1 MLKSIQTSEGL
12 TFKKVSGEEA
22 AALDVIF
29 IHGLT
34 GDPTE
39 TWQSEDGQYWPSWLC
54 SDIGG
59 LAVYTLGY
67 PASVFGKWA
76 KKEMDLFE
84 RATNALEYM
93 VSKGIGQRPLVLVT
107 HSLGGLL
114 AKQIIRKA
122 RDSDDEDY
130 SQVADYL
137 NLVVFLATPHT
148 GASLAS
154 ILKCFVPRFSS
165 KHVQLLSNDSGFL
178 GDINAYYRSFAN
190 AKDDLKTVAYYEKYK
205 THNAAL
211 VVSKESSDPGVAGTT
226 PVPVDE
232 DHVSISKPKDRDDL
246 IYSSILRHLKSQFS
260 DVLADRGAFQE
271 DGYTDKSEND
281 RRDLLEKLIA
291 ANREHEY
298 DQANNFQ
305 NKFAQNYLRLG
316 LFTRAKE
323 ENDKLLSEVET
334 RFVTHVY
341 HPLICK
347 HASDDAIRAALQT
360 DVIDPICASRS
371 GQKNF
376 SEKTVLSA
384 LYFLTEQCHIRWDA
398 KP

>member
-1 MLKSIQTSEGL
+1 MPEEL
-12 TFKKVSGEEA
+12 TFTKIGDTEHTSA
-22 AALDVIF
+22 DVVF

-34 GDPTE
+34 GDPKE
-39 TWQSEDGQYWPSWLC
+39 TWQSGDGQYWPEWLC
-54 SDIGG
+54 ADLENLS
-59 LAVYTLGY
+59 AYALGY
-67 PASVFGKWA
+67 PASIFGKWA

-93 VSKGIGQRPLVLVT
+93 VSKGIGERPLVLIT

-114 AKQIIRKA
+114 AKQIIRKSC
-122 RDSDDEDY
+122 DCEDAGY
-130 SQVADYL
+130 RKVSNSL
-137 NLVVFLATPHT
+137 RLVIFLATPHT
-148 GASLAS
+148 GAVLAGV
-154 ILKCFVPRFSS
+154 LKSFVPHFASR
-165 KHVQLLSNDSGFL
+165 HVELLTNDSGFL
-178 GDINAYYRSFAN
+178 DDLNGHYRSFAN
-190 AKDDLKTVAYYEKYK
+190 SKDHLKTVAYYEKYK
-205 THNAAL
+205 TRNVAL
-211 VVSKESSDPGVAGTT
+211 VVSEASSDPGVAGTT
-226 PVPVDE
+226 PVPVDR
-232 DHVSISKPKDRDDL
+232 DHITISKPKDRDDL
-246 IYSSILRHLKSQFS
+246 IYSSIVRHLKDQLS
-260 DVLADRGAFQE
+260 DVLADSSAFQE
-271 DGYTDKSEND
+271 DGYTDKSDTD

-305 NKFAQNYLRLG
+305 NKFAQNYLKLG
-316 LFTRAKE
+316 LFTSAKE

-347 HASDDAIRAALQT
+347 HASDEAIRAALQS
-360 DVIDPICASRS
+360 DVIDPICANRA

>member
-1 MLKSIQTSEGL
+1 MSEGL
-12 TFKKVSGEEA
+12 TFKKVCSQESA
-22 AALDVIF
+22 TIDVVF

-34 GDPTE
+34 GDPTG
-39 TWQSEDGQYWPSWLC
+39 TWQSEDGQYWPRWLC
-54 SDIGG
+54 ADVRG
-59 LAVYTLGY
+59 LAAYTLGY

-93 VSKGIGQRPLVLVT
+93 VSKGIGQRPLVLIT

-122 RDSDDEDY
+122 RDSDDKDY
-130 SQVADYL
+130 SQVADRL
-137 NLVVFLATPHT
+137 KLMVFLATPHT
-148 GASLAS
+148 GASLAN

-165 KHVQLLSNDSGFL
+165 THVQLLSNDSGFL
-178 GDINAYYRSFAN
+178 DDINAYYRSFAN
-190 AKDDLKTVAYYEKYK
+190 AKDDLKTVVYYEKYK
-205 THNAAL
+205 TLNAAL

-226 PVPVDE
+226 PVPVDK

-246 IYSSILRHLKSQFS
+246 IYSSILRHIKNQFS
-260 DVLADRGAFQE
+260 DVLADSSAFQE
-271 DGYTDKSEND
+271 DGYTDKCEND

-298 DQANNFQ
+298 PQANNFQ

-316 LFTRAKE
+316 LFTSAKE

-347 HASDDAIRAALQT
+347 HASDEAIRAALQT
-360 DVIDPICASRS
+360 DVIDPICANRA

-384 LYFLTEQCHIRWDA
+384 LYFLTEQCHIRWDVQA
-398 KP
+398 

>member
-1 MLKSIQTSEGL
+1 MSEGL
-12 TFKKVSGEEA
+12 TFKKVCGPEHPVA
-22 AALDVIF
+22 DVVF

-34 GDPTE
+34 GDPRE
-39 TWQSEDGQYWPSWLC
+39 TWESVDGQYWPEWLC
-54 SDIGG
+54 GDFEG

-93 VSKGIGQRPLVLVT
+93 VATGIGDRPLILIT

-114 AKQIIRKA
+114 AKQIIRKS
-122 RDSDDEDY
+122 RDSEDEDCKKIAQ
-130 SQVADYL
+130 SMK
-137 NLVVFLATPHT
+137 LVVFLATPHT
-148 GASLAS
+148 GASLAG
-154 ILKCFVPRFSS
+154 ILKSFVPHFSS
-165 KHVQLLSNDSGFL
+165 KHVSILTNETGVLD
-178 GDINAYYRSFAN
+178 DINEHYRSYAN
-190 AKDDLKTVAYYEKYK
+190 GKSDLKTVVYYEKYK
-205 THNAAL
+205 TANAAL
-211 VVSKESSDPGVAGTT
+211 VVTKESSDPGVAGTT
-226 PVPVDE
+226 PVPVDK
-232 DHVSISKPKDRDDL
+232 DHVTICKPKDSDDL
-246 IYSSILRHLKSQFS
+246 IYVSITRHLKALLSKTPQ
-260 DVLADRGAFQE
+260 DCGAFQE
-271 DGYTDKSEND
+271 DGYTSKSDID

-298 DQANNFQ
+298 EEANNYQ

-316 LFTRAKE
+316 LFTKAKE

-347 HASDDAIRAALQT
+347 YASDDAIRTALQSE
-360 DVIDPICASRS
+360 VIDPVCAKRVDE
-371 GQKNF
+371 KNF